1 MVNINWTIFWQV
13 INFLVLLWL
22 LKRYLYGPITEIL
35 DKRSQKIENDLTEA
49 ETKKREAEDL
59 RDKYEAE
66 LKKARKE
73 AQDIIE
79 EAEKRGRRKAREI
92 ITEAKKEAERIKE
105 SKLYEVNQAKKEA
118 LKEVRKE
125 LASLSLLI
133 AGKLIQEKLDQ
144 SKHEALINQYI
155 QELDQQR
162 LGDLK

>member
-118 LKEVRKE
+118 LKEVRNE

-144 SKHEALINQYI
+144 GKHEALINQYI